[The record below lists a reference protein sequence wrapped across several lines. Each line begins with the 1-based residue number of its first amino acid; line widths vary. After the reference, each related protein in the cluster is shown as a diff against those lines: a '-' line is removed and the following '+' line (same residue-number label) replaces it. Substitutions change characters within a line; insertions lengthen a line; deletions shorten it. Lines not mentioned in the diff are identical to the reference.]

1 MRRRE
6 SLRMSGSIAI
16 DRAEFL
22 QEDKKSF
29 SSAKRGFFEFLC
41 VAVPKVAGG
50 TSILV
55 LNVVLMRHFGPE
67 QFGIYAICTTGIL
80 LVDAIFGSAVDL
92 GVVRLATEKMSR
104 APALA
109 FSIQKAG
116 VLLKV
121 AAVLIVSGI
130 LIAWFA
136 LSEGHLLHKEQTYQL
151 VTLSCFATLG
161 LMLLRSAQTSLQIGR
176 RFLSYGALELF
187 QMSLK
192 YGGIAALL
200 IFGAAQPERVLLFYA
215 VGPLL
220 AFFIWLIQA
229 RKNLRGAPPLSLAGF
244 RDLTLTVKWFVL
256 TFGLGALLSRL
267 DIFMVSSL
275 SSISQAGIFGAAQ
288 TFALVPQLIGS
299 YLALIYS
306 PRVIPYLQTGNFS
319 DFFRQFQTNMFAV
332 GILIF
337 VLAVPSLNLFGK
349 WILPGRFVAA
359 QSAILVLLPGA
370 LAGLATFPVTV
381 TLLMFVRPR
390 FLFLVD
396 CMAAP
401 IVALLYM
408 YVIPRY
414 GALGAAWVTSSSCV
428 TRAMIA
434 QVTAW
439 RFVECEHV

>member
-1 MRRRE
+1 MND
-6 SLRMSGSIAI
+6 SITV

-22 QEDKKSF
+22 QEDKESF
-29 SSAKRGFFEFLC
+29 SYAKRGFFEFLC

-50 TSILV
+50 VSILV

-67 QFGIYAICTTGIL
+67 QFGIYAICTTGVL
-80 LVDAIFGSAVDL
+80 LVDAICGSAVDL
-92 GVVRLATEKMSR
+92 GVVRLVTEKMSA

-116 VLLKV
+116 LLLKV

-136 LSEGHLLHKEQTYQL
+136 LSQGHLLHKAQTYQL

-176 RFLSYGALELF
+176 RFLSYGALELL

-215 VGPLL
+215 AGPLL

-229 RKNLRGAPPLSLAGF
+229 RKNFRDAAPLSLAGF
-244 RDLTLTVKWFVL
+244 KDLTLTVKWFVL

-275 SSISQAGIFGAAQ
+275 SSISQAGIYGAAQ

-306 PRVIPYLQTGNFS
+306 PRVIPYLQAGNFS
-319 DFFRQFQTNMFAV
+319 DFFRQFQTSMFAV

-337 VLAVPSLNLFGK
+337 VLAVPLLNLFGK

-359 QSAILVLLPGA
+359 QVAILVLLPGA

-401 IVALLYM
+401 IVALLYI

-439 RFVECEHV
+439 RLSSVSMYEKTVMF